1 MKIAHDMYSA
11 LSEAEKEKLSE
22 EAKQLKNARLEDL
35 DDDQIDKA
43 ISSSMQ
49 RISKEVRFIKIKFF
63 YHSFHK

>member
-1 MKIAHDMYSA
+1 MKMAHDMYSA
-11 LSEAEKEKLSE
+11 LSEAEKEKLNE

-49 RISKEVRFIKIKFF
+49 RISKEVR
-63 YHSFHK
+63 